1 MKMKKMLALLLAAG
15 MVLGLAACGS
25 SPAEVPADTAADTA
39 TEAPAEEEE
48 PAAPAE
54 ATAEAGNVLK
64 VGVSWAHY
72 NDALFYAW
80 GDGMKAV
87 LDEACQD
94 HGYDSVEWISV
105 VAEDDAA
112 KQASDISD
120 LITQECD
127 VIIAYAFDNKA
138 IASSVKEA
146 QDAGIPVVLWDR
158 DIAADASPAP
168 DLFVGLDTY
177 NQAYLAGKA
186 FFQKMIDSGET
197 PTDIISIIGATND
210 NNALNRQKGFE
221 DAAAEFDL
229 TIAQTVPSDWDAEKA
244 LTGFTAAFQAH
255 PDCNTVLIASDFIV
269 TSVQTVLE
277 ANDAWHANGEDG
289 HVWICSQDGF
299 PVGCEFMLDGYI
311 DYSGMYNI
319 EAMCGDF
326 ADAIFDI
333 IEGTYTGE
341 AQLYSDPMIVSA
353 EEIADMPDL
362 WGIKY
367 AEAEAAQ

>member
-1 MKMKKMLALLLAAG
+1 MKMKQMLALLLAVG
-15 MVLGLAACGS
+15 MVFGIAACGS
-25 SPAEVPADTAADTA
+25 GTE
-39 TEAPAEEEE
+39 EAPAEETAAETEE
-48 PAAPAE
+48 TAEEAAPAE
-54 ATAEAGNVLK
+54 ETAADGNVLK

-87 LDEACQD
+87 LDESCQE

-138 IASSVKEA
+138 IASSIQEA

-186 FFQKMIDSGET
+186 FFQQMIDAGET
-197 PTDIISIIGATND
+197 PTEIISIIGATND

-269 TSVQTVLE
+269 PSVQTVLE
-277 ANDAWHANGEDG
+277 ANGAWHANGEEG

-299 PVGCEFMLDGYI
+299 PTGCEFMLDGYI

-326 ADAIFDI
+326 ANAIFDI
-333 IEGTYTGE
+333 IEATYTGE
-341 AQLYSDPMIVSA
+341 AQLYSEPMIVSA

-367 AEAEAAQ
+367 AEQEAAAQE